1 MSDFE
6 LQNFWNVL
14 NKIGGVA
21 RGISQVT
28 GGLGQAAGGIYDAG
42 KSLGM
47 AQAGVPGVSQAQA
60 MTSDQAL
67 AILRQVSPVL
77 QVLLQQPAATMH

>member
-1 MSDFE
+1 ME

-21 RGISQVT
+21 RGLSQVA
-28 GGLGQAAGGIYDAG
+28 GGLGQAVGGLHDAG
-42 KSLGM
+42 KTLGM
-47 AQAGVPGVSQAQA
+47 AQAGVPGVSQARTI
-60 MTSDQAL
+60 TSDQAL

-77 QVLLQQPAATMH
+77 QELLRQPAGTMH